1 MRDMILKAIKQHV
14 EGRIAKHRANVEV
27 FLNKTVGVAEHID
40 FTESVEAELKKMAEY
55 DDILEILY
63 KYFE

>member
-1 MRDMILKAIKQHV
+1 MRDIILKAVKQHT
-14 EGRIAKHRANVEV
+14 EGRLAKHRANAEA
-27 FLNKTVGVAEHID
+27 FLNQTVGVAEHID

-55 DDILEILY
+55 NDILDILE

>member
-1 MRDMILKAIKQHV
+1 MREHILNAVKQHI
-14 EGRIAKHRANVEV
+14 EGCVAKHKANVEI
-27 FLNKTVGVAEHID
+27 FLKKSIGVAEHTDII
-40 FTESVEAELKKMAEY
+40 ESVEAELKKMAEY